1 MAKYRI
7 SQEELGSWSETS
19 VYYVEA
25 ESEEEAL
32 EKFRTGEAMLYDSDH
47 QEWSDEIE
55 EPEIEEVDDDEDFDF

>member
-1 MAKYRI
+1 MAKYKI
-7 SQEELGSWSETS
+7 SQEELGGWSETF

-32 EKFRTGEAMLYDSDH
+32 EKFRTGEAMLYDSDR

-55 EPEIEEVDDDEDFDF
+55 KPEIEEVDDDEAFDF

>member
-1 MAKYRI
+1 MPKYKI
-7 SQEELGSWSETS
+7 SQEELGSWSEIS

-32 EKFRTGEAMLYDSDH
+32 EKFRTGEAVLYDSDR

-55 EPEIEEVDDDEDFDF
+55 EPEIEEVDDDEAFDF

>member
-1 MAKYRI
+1 MPKYKI

-25 ESEEEAL
+25 ESEEEAF
-32 EKFRTGEAMLYDSDH
+32 EKFRTGEATIYDSDR

-55 EPEIEEVDDDEDFDF
+55 EPEIEETDDEEFDF

>member
-1 MAKYRI
+1 MAKYKI

-55 EPEIEEVDDDEDFDF
+55 EPEIEEVDDNEAFDF

>member
-25 ESEEEAL
+25 ESEEEAF
-32 EKFRTGEAMLYDSDH
+32 EKFRTGEAMFYDSDH

-55 EPEIEEVDDDEDFDF
+55 EPEIEEVNDDEDVYF